1 MAREGATEVEF
12 TLILYGVVVANAIYQ
27 LTFAVEL
34 RNFMLGFAFL
44 VIVGDWIEYQIEKA
58 DTTGSTGEYI
68 LMFVLD
74 VAILIVWYFLTII
87 SPADFEWFLAIAAV
101 FFFLQALWDL
111 AILGLRSELLWRPGL
126 HLGVS
131 FSILAVVQSVYSIP
145 PQDAL
150 IVAFVAFVGRKSP
163 HWYRLLSQSP
173 TRI

>member
-27 LTFAVEL
+27 LTFEVAV

-44 VIVGDWIEYQIEKA
+44 VILGDWIEYQIAKE
-58 DTTGSTGEYI
+58 DTTGSTVEYI

-74 VAILIVWYFLTII
+74 VVILIVWYFLTII
-87 SPADFEWFLAIAAV
+87 SPADFEWFLAIASV
-101 FFFLQALWDL
+101 FFFLQALWDFT
-111 AILGLRSELLWRPGL
+111 ILNLRSELLWRPAL
-126 HLGVS
+126 HLGVF
-131 FSILAVVQSVYSIP
+131 FSLLAVIQSAYSFP
-145 PQDAL
+145 PQYAL

-163 HWYRLLSQSP
+163 HWYRLLSESP